1 MRNKPLVSGLFVMK
15 DTNTIAAIATPA
27 GRGGVGIIRVSG
39 RGTRAILNALVPD
52 WPAEQASHHLRLS
65 KIYDEHGALVDE
77 ALVVLM
83 RGPNTY
89 TGEDVCEFQCH
100 GGPII
105 LRRVLDAAL
114 VCGARIAGP
123 GEFTQRAF
131 LNGRLDLTQA
141 EAVADLIEATSLSAH
156 KLAMEHLQGSLGD
169 AIRGHLERVAQAM
182 VLIESALDFSHEEHV
197 YQIERDEILARVD
210 ETLNGLRALRRQF
223 DQGRRQREGIRV
235 VILGPPNA
243 GKSTLFNALHGS
255 ERAIVTSVAGTT
267 RDFIEEEIHLG
278 GIALRIIDTAGLRD
292 TPDEVEAIGIERSRE
307 LQKGADLVVWLV
319 DCSQPIPEDQRRDL
333 EQTLAAQTRS
343 VLVRNKSDLPIG
355 LSADDVVL
363 LHQFPSSVST
373 SFVEPTN
380 DAEANDSLERLI
392 TELIEIGRELSDGEG
407 VLLSRARHLEGV
419 VGAIEALER
428 ASEAVRAKLDHEFVA
443 LDLRE
448 ALDSLGEIVG
458 HVSPDDILNR
468 IFTEF
473 CVGK

>member
-1 MRNKPLVSGLFVMK
+1 MR
-15 DTNTIAAIATPA
+15 DTHTIAAIATPP

-39 RGTRAILNALVPD
+39 KGSVAILSALVPD
-52 WPAEQASHHLRLS
+52 WPAEQPSHQLRLS
-65 KIYDEHGALVDE
+65 KIYDEDGALVDE

-83 RGPNTY
+83 RGPHTY

-114 VCGARIAGP
+114 AQGARIAGP

-141 EAVADLIEATSLSAH
+141 EAVADLIEARSLSAH
-156 KLAMEHLQGSLGD
+156 KLAMEHLQGSLGE

-182 VLIESALDFSHEEHV
+182 VLVESAIDFSHEEHV

-210 ETLNGLRALRRQF
+210 QSLDGLRALRRQF

-255 ERAIVTSVAGTT
+255 DRAIVTAVAGTT
-267 RDFIEEEIHLG
+267 RDFIEEEVHLG
-278 GIALRIIDTAGLRD
+278 GIAFRIIDTAGLRD
-292 TPDEVEAIGIERSRE
+292 TSDEVEALGIERSRE
-307 LQKGADLVVWLV
+307 LQQSADLVVWLV
-319 DCSQPIPEDQRRDL
+319 DASRAIPQDQRRDL
-333 EQTLAAQTRS
+333 ERALSAQTRS
-343 VLVRNKSDLPIG
+343 IVVQNKSDLASG
-355 LSADDVVL
+355 LGPEDIAL
-363 LHQFPSSVST
+363 LERFPAAVRT
-373 SFVEPTN
+373 SF
-380 DAEANDSLERLI
+380 AGEAAGESLERLI
-392 TELIEIGRELSDGEG
+392 AQLTRVGHELSDGEG

-428 ASEAVRAKLDHEFVA
+428 AGQAVRAKLDHEFVA

-448 ALDSLGEIVG
+448 ALDALGEIVG

-468 IFTEF
+468 IFSEF

>member
-1 MRNKPLVSGLFVMK
+1 MK

-39 RGTRAILNALVPD
+39 QATVEILNALVPD
-52 WPAEQASHHLRLS
+52 WPAAQASHHLRLS
-65 KIYDEHGALVDE
+65 KIYDEDGALVDE

-114 VCGARIAGP
+114 ATGARIAGP

-156 KLAMEHLQGSLGD
+156 KLAMEHLQGSLGE
-169 AIRGHLERVAQAM
+169 AIRGHQERVAQAM
-182 VLIESALDFSHEEHV
+182 VLVESAIDFSHEEHV

-210 ETLNGLRALRRQF
+210 ETLAGLRKLRRQF

-307 LQKGADLVVWLV
+307 LQKSADLVVWLV
-319 DCSQPIPEDQRRDL
+319 DSSQPLPADQRVDL
-333 EQTLAAQTRS
+333 EQTLATQVRC
-343 VLVRNKSDLPIG
+343 VVVRNKSDLPSG
-355 LSADDVVL
+355 LSAEDVAL
-363 LHQFPSSVST
+363 LDQFPTSVST
-373 SFVEPTN
+373 TFAGESSDE
-380 DAEANDSLERLI
+380 SLERLI
-392 TELIEIGRELSDGEG
+392 AELVEIGRELSDGEG

-428 ASEAVRAKLDHEFVA
+428 AGEAVRAKLDHEFVA

-458 HVSPDDILNR
+458 HVSADDILNR
-468 IFTEF
+468 IFSEF